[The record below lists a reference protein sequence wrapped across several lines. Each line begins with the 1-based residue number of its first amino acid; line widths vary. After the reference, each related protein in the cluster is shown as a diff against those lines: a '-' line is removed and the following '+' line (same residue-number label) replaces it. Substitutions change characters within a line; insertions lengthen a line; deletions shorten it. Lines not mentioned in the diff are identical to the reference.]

1 MAAFNETFA
10 ISWKRLL
17 YIWAATTLCNI
28 NQKEDFFGNF
38 TFSKTAVIL
47 PPIPSIS
54 GCKILSWNILPKVC
68 ALDGIFCKISNV
80 RHAQNLVVAN
90 QSALKIIL
98 KFLIANKMQNFH
110 HFEPLQK
117 SSLIIVG
124 KIQNKNPAT
133 QIVWN
138 WHSRQLSHSIF

>member
-1 MAAFNETFA
+1 V
-10 ISWKRLL
+10 RL
-17 YIWAATTLCNI
+17 
-28 NQKEDFFGNF
+28 K
-38 TFSKTAVIL
+38 S
-47 PPIPSIS
+47 
-54 GCKILSWNILPKVC
+54 
-68 ALDGIFCKISNV
+68 IFCKISNV

-90 QSALKIIL
+90 QSALKIIS

-138 WHSRQLSHSIF
+138 

>member
-1 MAAFNETFA
+1 
-10 ISWKRLL
+10 
-17 YIWAATTLCNI
+17 
-28 NQKEDFFGNF
+28 
-38 TFSKTAVIL
+38 
-47 PPIPSIS
+47 
-54 GCKILSWNILPKVC
+54 
-68 ALDGIFCKISNV
+68 
-80 RHAQNLVVAN
+80 VVAN
-90 QSALKIIL
+90 QSALKFIL

-138 WHSRQLSHSIF
+138 

>member
-1 MAAFNETFA
+1 M
-10 ISWKRLL
+10 RL
-17 YIWAATTLCNI
+17 
-28 NQKEDFFGNF
+28 K
-38 TFSKTAVIL
+38 S
-47 PPIPSIS
+47 
-54 GCKILSWNILPKVC
+54 
-68 ALDGIFCKISNV
+68 IFCKISNV

-98 KFLIANKMQNFH
+98 KILIANKMQNFH

-124 KIQNKNPAT
+124 KIHNKNPAT

-138 WHSRQLSHSIF
+138 

>member
-1 MAAFNETFA
+1 V
-10 ISWKRLL
+10 RL
-17 YIWAATTLCNI
+17 
-28 NQKEDFFGNF
+28 K
-38 TFSKTAVIL
+38 S
-47 PPIPSIS
+47 
-54 GCKILSWNILPKVC
+54 
-68 ALDGIFCKISNV
+68 IFCKISNV

-98 KFLIANKMQNFH
+98 KFLIANKMQKFH

-138 WHSRQLSHSIF
+138 

>member
-1 MAAFNETFA
+1 V
-10 ISWKRLL
+10 RL
-17 YIWAATTLCNI
+17 
-28 NQKEDFFGNF
+28 K
-38 TFSKTAVIL
+38 S
-47 PPIPSIS
+47 
-54 GCKILSWNILPKVC
+54 
-68 ALDGIFCKISNV
+68 IFCKISNV

-90 QSALKIIL
+90 QSALNFIL

-138 WHSRQLSHSIF
+138 

>member
-1 MAAFNETFA
+1 M
-10 ISWKRLL
+10 RL
-17 YIWAATTLCNI
+17 
-28 NQKEDFFGNF
+28 K
-38 TFSKTAVIL
+38 S
-47 PPIPSIS
+47 
-54 GCKILSWNILPKVC
+54 
-68 ALDGIFCKISNV
+68 IFCKISNV

-90 QSALKIIL
+90 QSALKFIL

-138 WHSRQLSHSIF
+138 

>member
-1 MAAFNETFA
+1 M
-10 ISWKRLL
+10 RL
-17 YIWAATTLCNI
+17 
-28 NQKEDFFGNF
+28 K
-38 TFSKTAVIL
+38 S
-47 PPIPSIS
+47 
-54 GCKILSWNILPKVC
+54 
-68 ALDGIFCKISNV
+68 IFCKISNV

-138 WHSRQLSHSIF
+138 

>member
-1 MAAFNETFA
+1 
-10 ISWKRLL
+10 
-17 YIWAATTLCNI
+17 
-28 NQKEDFFGNF
+28 
-38 TFSKTAVIL
+38 
-47 PPIPSIS
+47 
-54 GCKILSWNILPKVC
+54 
-68 ALDGIFCKISNV
+68 
-80 RHAQNLVVAN
+80 VVAN

-138 WHSRQLSHSIF
+138 